1 MKMGWCN
8 RWRGI
13 VALALLTG
21 AGPTRAQIP
30 PSTPTGNPETEQPR
44 LVAIRIVRD
53 DGQVLSETPP
63 GITLETGKPLDR
75 WKIAESLRVLY
86 RTGDY
91 ADLRAVLTPL
101 PDGMRL
107 DFVVRENLFFN
118 QARIEGLVA
127 PPSDSSAAAAM
138 QLSLG
143 QTYRQ
148 TAVNDAVVRLRE
160 TLREEGLYQAEVSAE
175 TVPHPEAHQMDV
187 VVHIKPGPRARV
199 GSIELKN
206 QTDNR
211 DEEILSRLKMKGGG
225 QITSARLQRGTERI
239 RKFLAKK
246 GHLSGRVAVHRGD
259 YDSAKNTVPIGLE
272 VTEGPRVQVEV
283 TGAKLTKGTLKRLIP
298 IYQEGAVDV
307 DLLEEGKKNLRE
319 HLEREGY
326 FDAQVEFK
334 IETHELK
341 AKKSDWRG
349 TEELITYTVE
359 RGGRH
364 KLVGIEIQGNHYF
377 NTELLKG
384 RLQIFGGAFG
394 SPGRFSRRLVD
405 SDAQSMLNLYQAN
418 GFLDAKVEHQV
429 ADDYKGREGDLFIRF
444 TVQEGK
450 QTRVASLAIEGNHAF
465 KEEELLGVI
474 GSTPGQPYSDFS
486 VTTDRDNILALYF
499 NEGFPEASFTA
510 AAERVPAPGAA
521 PKSAA
526 DGGGATSP
534 QNEKKEAKEKESKS
548 AFEQADAIRLVYRIQ
563 EGPQTRVRR
572 IFFGGYQHTRAGV
585 IRREVHIKV
594 KEPLREGDVVES
606 QRRLYNLG
614 VFNRVTIEPQN
625 PSGTDPDK
633 DIAVLV
639 EEAKRFT
646 VAYGGGFEV
655 QRLAST
661 TNPTGGEVQAAP
673 RGILEV
679 SKLNLT
685 GHADSLSLKLRG
697 STIEDRALL
706 GYSIPNTFGDP
717 RFSSQAT
724 AYTEKT
730 QDINTFTEMRYE
742 GSVQLTDQVTPRTTV
757 LFGYTFRKVL
767 VSNLNSHIAPEQI
780 PLFQQPTLV
789 SQFGVTWFRDTRD
802 NPADASKGSFNS
814 ADFSDADTHY
824 GSSAS
829 FLRFF
834 FQNSTYYPIKR
845 RFSFARSTRFGILVP
860 YRDTVSLSF
869 PPPAP
874 GACAP
879 GAVAPGP
886 LPTIIP
892 LPERFFGGGGTS
904 LRGFALNQAGP
915 RDACTG
921 FPIGGQAILVLNQE
935 FRFPMHLP
943 FVGTALGGAI
953 FYDGG
958 NVYSR
963 LSRIS
968 FRAMLPAPT
977 FALQNPALPP
987 SATNIPI
994 CVTNCTNELNY
1005 FAHTIGL
1012 GVRYKTPVGPIRVD
1026 LGYQLNR
1033 PSFVIPIPCPTSAS
1047 SCVPGSLGQQGTRLP
1062 GFQIFFNLGSTF

>member
-1 MKMGWCN
+1 MKMSRCNGWG
-8 RWRGI
+8 GI
-13 VALALLTG
+13 VALGLLIG
-21 AGPTRAQIP
+21 AGSARAQALQDAPSVIP
-30 PSTPTGNPETEQPR
+30 TAEPPR
-44 LVAIRIVRD
+44 IAAIRIVRE
-53 DGQVLSETPP
+53 DGQVLSEGPA
-63 GITLETGKPLDR
+63 GIAVETGKPLDR
-75 WKIAESLRVLY
+75 GKVAESLRALY

-91 ADLRAVLTPL
+91 ADLRAVLTTV
-101 PDGMRL
+101 PDGVRL

-118 QARIEGLVA
+118 QVRIEGLVA
-127 PPSDSSAAAAM
+127 PPSDASAAAAM
-138 QLSLG
+138 QLALG
-143 QTYRQ
+143 QPYRR
-148 TAVNDAVVRLRE
+148 TTVSEAVGRLRE

-175 TVPHPEAHQMDV
+175 TVPHAETHQMDII
-187 VVHIKPGPRARV
+187 VHIKPGPRARV
-199 GSIELKN
+199 GGIALKN
-206 QTDNR
+206 QTAYR
-211 DEEILSRLKMKGGG
+211 DAEILSRLKMKIGSP
-225 QITSARLQRGTERI
+225 ITSERLQRGTERI
-239 RKFLAKK
+239 RKFLVKK
-246 GHLSGRVAVHRGD
+246 GHLSGRVAVRRGD
-259 YDSAKNTVPIGLE
+259 YAVAKNVVPLSLE
-272 VTEGPRVQVEV
+272 VTEGPRVQMDV
-283 TGAKLTKGTLKRLIP
+283 TGAKFSAGELKRLIP
-298 IYQEGAVDV
+298 IYQEGAVDT

-319 HLEREGY
+319 RLERQGY
-326 FDAQVEFK
+326 FDAQVDYK
-334 IETHELK
+334 IEAHEVQ
-341 AKKSDWRG
+341 AKKGDWRG
-349 TEELITYTVE
+349 TEERITYTVQ

-364 KLVGIEIQGNHYF
+364 KLVGIEIEGNRYF
-377 NTELLKG
+377 STELLKG

-394 SPGRFSRRLVD
+394 SPGRFSRRMVE

-418 GFLDAKVEHQV
+418 GFLEAKVEQQV
-429 ADDYKGREGDLFIRF
+429 QDDYQAKEGDLFIRF

-450 QTRVASLAIEGNHAF
+450 QTRVASLAIEGIHAF
-465 KEEELLGVI
+465 KEEELRGVI

-510 AAERVPAPGAA
+510 AAERVPAAVTA
-521 PKSAA
+521 PKPA
-526 DGGGATSP
+526 DPGGTLAP
-534 QNEKKEAKEKESKS
+534 QSEKKEAKEKESKTVI
-548 AFEQADAIRLVYRIQ
+548 EQAEAVRLVYHIQ

-572 IFFGGYQHTRAGV
+572 ILFGGYKHTRPGV

-594 KEPLREGDVVES
+594 NEPLREGDVVEA

-625 PSGTDPDK
+625 PNGTDPDK

-639 EEAKRFT
+639 EEAKRYT

-661 TNPTGGEVQAAP
+661 TNPTGGQWQAAP

-685 GHADSLSLKLRG
+685 GRADSLSLKLRG
-697 STIEDRALL
+697 STIQDRALL

-717 RFSSQAT
+717 HFSSQAT

-742 GSVQLTDQVTPRTTV
+742 GAVQLTDQVTPRTTV
-757 LFGYTFRKVL
+757 LFSYTFRKVL
-767 VSNLNSHIAPEQI
+767 VSNLNSHIAPEEI

-789 SQFGVTWFRDTRD
+789 SQFGATWFRDTRD

-814 ADFSDADTHY
+814 ADFSDADTHF

-834 FQNSTYYPIKR
+834 IQNSTYYPIKR
-845 RFSFARSTRFGILVP
+845 RFSFARSTRFGILEP
-860 YRDTVSLSF
+860 YGDTVSLSF
-869 PPPAP
+869 PAPTCPPKP
-874 GACAP
+874 TTCI
-879 GAVAPGP
+879 
-886 LPTIIP
+886 LPTVIP
-892 LPERFFGGGGTS
+892 LPERFFAGGGTS

-915 RDACTG
+915 RDSITG
-921 FPIGGQAILVLNQE
+921 FPVGGQAILVLNQE
-935 FRFPMHLP
+935 FRFPMRLP
-943 FVGTALGGAI
+943 FVGTSLGGAF

-963 LSRIS
+963 LNRIT
-968 FRAMLPAPT
+968 FRAILPAPT
-977 FALQNPALPP
+977 FALQNPAQPP
-987 SATNIPI
+987 SANNVPM

-1005 FAHTIGL
+1005 FAHTVGL

-1033 PSFVIPIPCPTSAS
+1033 PSFVIPIPCPSSATG
-1047 SCVPGSLGQQGTRLP
+1047 CVSGSLGQQATRLP